1 MVLIYEKLVLI
12 QAYQIILKKP
22 LINNK
27 IMSLKYKHTAKT
39 LAEWIALNPVILENE
54 IVVEKDTNKLK
65 IGNGSLTYSN
75 LAYVNADHF
84 ENAIDHTNV
93 VPANSTSTIILGKV
107 NRIILQLLNLDETII
122 YDHKEVFTYSPS
134 SYVYLNK
141 IDIDNAV
148 TKIVSI
154 AVEISKDS
162 EGISSAMIDEKA
174 YNTMEAPDFSTFKIR
189 IIAK

>member
-1 MVLIYEKLVLI
+1 M
-12 QAYQIILKKP
+12 KKP

-39 LAEWIALNPVILENE
+39 LAEWITLNPVILENE
-54 IVVEKDTNKLK
+54 IVVERDTNKLK
-65 IGNGSLTYSN
+65 IGNGSLAYSN

-84 ENAIDHTNV
+84 EDAIDHTNV

-148 TKIVSI
+148 TKMVSI

-162 EGISSAMIDEKA
+162 EGVFSAMIDDKA

>member
-1 MVLIYEKLVLI
+1 
-12 QAYQIILKKP
+12 
-22 LINNK
+22 
-27 IMSLKYKHTAKT
+27 MSLKYKHTAKT
-39 LAEWIALNPVILENE
+39 LTEWITLNPVILENE

-75 LAYVNADHF
+75 LAYVNVDHF

-107 NRIILQLLNLDETII
+107 NRIILQLLNLDETIM

-148 TKIVSI
+148 TKMVSI

-162 EGISSAMIDEKA
+162 EGIFSAMIDEKA